1 MTEAT
6 KTRLSIVKQYM
17 DLRPKV
23 CNDTATEEERAK
35 FFHLRLIAHS
45 HCGKISDEEI
55 EELTTL
61 KLYSHQPTTLNT
73 LRLGSESSNARR
85 T

>member
-23 CNDTATEEERAK
+23 CDRTATEEERTK
-35 FFHLRLIAHS
+35 FFHLRLLAHS
-45 HCGKISDEEI
+45 HYGKISDEEI
-55 EELTTL
+55 EELTTS
-61 KLYSHQPTTLNT
+61 KLYNEQKS
-73 LRLGSESSNARR
+73 
-85 T
+85 

>member
-23 CNDTATEEERAK
+23 CDGTATEEERTK
-35 FFHLRLIAHS
+35 FFHLRLLAHS
-45 HCGKISDEEI
+45 HYGKISDEEI
-55 EELTTL
+55 EELTTS
-61 KLYSHQPTTLNT
+61 KLYTNKRVKLCCT
-73 LRLGSESSNARR
+73 
-85 T
+85 

>member
-6 KTRLSIVKQYM
+6 RARLEIVKQYM

-23 CNDTATEEERAK
+23 CDGTATEEERAK

-45 HCGKISDEEI
+45 HYGKISDEEI
-55 EELTTL
+55 EELTTS
-61 KLYSHQPTTLNT
+61 KLYNEQKS
-73 LRLGSESSNARR
+73 
-85 T
+85 

>member
-45 HCGKISDEEI
+45 HYGKISG
-55 EELTTL
+55 
-61 KLYSHQPTTLNT
+61 HQPTTLKT
-73 LRLGSESSNARR
+73 SRLGSESSNARR
-85 T
+85 TGSGD